1 MLMLGAIRIPAA
13 GCALLVSGA
22 LVIGCTATV
31 PSGSGADGQSHFA
44 TPRALVEALVNACRS
59 QDTAALVAA
68 VGPANQALVE
78 SGDPAADRA
87 RCQRFVASA
96 DTMTRLDPAGADR
109 VVLVVGSD
117 DYPLP
122 VPLVKDAEG
131 WRLDTSA
138 GAAEIMRRT
147 IGANELRAI
156 AVCQA
161 AARGQ
166 AAPAVADGYA
176 FRALPGPGAKL
187 VAYPNQY
194 RRTGV
199 FTFLVAGDGAVYQK
213 DMGADTGQAAGGLT
227 GAAPDASWSIVPS

>member
-1 MLMLGAIRIPAA
+1 MVMLKAVRIPAA

-22 LVIGCTATV
+22 LLIGCSTKA
-31 PSGSGADGQSHFA
+31 PSASSADGQSHFA
-44 TPRALVEALVNACRS
+44 TPRALVGALVNACRS

-68 VGPANQALVE
+68 VGPANKALVE

-87 RCQRFVASA
+87 RCQRFVVAA
-96 DTMTRLDPAGADR
+96 DTMTRLDPAGPDR
-109 VVLVVGSD
+109 LVLVVGSD

-122 VPLVKDAEG
+122 VPLVKDAAG

-138 GAAEIMRRT
+138 GAAEILRRT

-156 AVCQA
+156 VLCQA

-166 AAPAVADGYA
+166 AAPAIADGYT
-176 FRALPGPGAKL
+176 FRTLNGPGAKL

-199 FTFLVAGDGAVYQK
+199 VTFLVAADGTLYQK
-213 DMGADTGQAAGGLT
+213 DMGTETAQAASGLT
-227 GAAPDASWSIVPS
+227 GVAPDASWSIVTS